1 MQLNTGQWAV
11 IIISAALILGYILG
25 YYYNRQ
31 RAEKIYLWLRQG
43 LSTLGEVTTGAKLPG
58 MSTGGRL
65 EVNQASAPFRR
76 LEVVYLLSPRENLLF
91 WFFHKLQGKS
101 DELIIW
107 ITYQA
112 RPEQTVEV
120 ARLGDRQ
127 FASRLQ
133 AADKPKLA
141 LQEPAGPLQVAVEA
155 VHGAHQAARVVE
167 FVQRHR
173 MSIIRLA
180 LRPEK
185 PHLFLRTDLRLMP
198 HLTSQQL
205 FAELGELVP

>member
-1 MQLNTGQWAV
+1 MQLNTGQWVV
-11 IIISAALILGYILG
+11 IIISAVLILGYILG

-31 RAEKIYLWLRQG
+31 RAEKVFLWLRQG
-43 LSTLGEVTTGAKLPG
+43 LSTLGAVTTGAKLPG

-76 LEVVYLLSPRENLLF
+76 VEVVYLLSPRENILF

-101 DELIIW
+101 DEVIIW
-107 ITYQA
+107 VTYNA
-112 RPEQTVEV
+112 RPEQAVEV
-120 ARLGDRQ
+120 ARKGNRQ
-127 FASRLQ
+127 FANRLR
-133 AADKPKLA
+133 ASDKAKLT
-141 LQEPAGPLQVAVEA
+141 LQEPSDPLQVAIEA
-155 VHGAHQAARVVE
+155 VHGAHQAARIMD

-173 MSIIRLA
+173 MSILRLA

-185 PHLFLRTDLRLMP
+185 PHLFLRTNLRLMS

-205 FAELGELVP
+205 FTELGELVA